1 MTVQELKEKVFAGKD
16 ITKEEALFLM
26 DADLEEISKAADEI
40 RQKYCGNGFDI
51 CSIINGKSGH
61 CSEDCK
67 FCAQAGCY
75 RTGQECYPLVSTD
88 TIMEGAKR
96 MQKRAHFVLQ
106 SLLQVNVSVK
116 KRLTVSVKV

>member
-1 MTVQELKEKVFAGKD
+1 MTVQELKEKVFAWED
-16 ITKEEALFLM
+16 ITKEEALFLLN
-26 DADLEEISKAADEI
+26 ADLEEISKAADEI
-40 RQKYCGNGFDI
+40 RKKYCGNGFDI

-75 RTGQECYPLVSTD
+75 QTGQECYPLVSTD
-88 TIMEGAKR
+88 TIMEGAK
-96 MQKRAHFVLQ
+96 KNAHFVLQ

>member
-88 TIMEGAKR
+88 TIMEGAK
-96 MQKRAHFVLQ
+96 KNA
-106 SLLQVNVSVK
+106 K
-116 KRLTVSVKV
+116 